1 VTIGIRAG
9 GLRLASDGLISGR
22 VRALEFHG
30 HEWLAHVEAGVRHV
44 NVGGYQDGPPPMVDT
59 GSGGLVRRVLRT
71 AGILADPPAVP
82 VPHGEGTHR
91 RADLVLR
98 LRSRSGLATGD
109 VVRLAVDT
117 DRMLLFGR
125 DGRRVGPLRR

>member
-1 VTIGIRAG
+1 M
-9 GLRLASDGLISGR
+9 
-22 VRALEFHG
+22 
-30 HEWLAHVEAGVRHV
+30 VEAR
-44 NVGGYQDGPPPMVDT
+44 
-59 GSGGLVRRVLRT
+59 SGGLVRRALRT
-71 AGILADPPAVP
+71 AGILAGPPADP

-98 LRSRSGLATGD
+98 LRSRSGISTGD
-109 VVRLAVDT
+109 LVRLAVDT